1 MPPFLSPEWM
11 RRADALLAGADDLS
25 VPGDPFTIEQT
36 VTGGPDEPVRYH
48 LRFDEHG
55 ARLHP
60 GPADDPTVTLAVD
73 RSVAAAVARGEVSA
87 QAAFQNGD
95 IRVGGDMQQLIAHRA
110 QITTSDD
117 VLGPLRADTQWDD
130 A

>member
-1 MPPFLSPEWM
+1 MPRFLSPEWM
-11 RRADALLAGADDLS
+11 RRADALLADASGLAVAGEPL
-25 VPGDPFTIEQT
+25 TIEQT
-36 VTGGPDEPVRYH
+36 VTTGDGSVRYH

-87 QAAFQNGD
+87 QAAFQSGD
-95 IRVGGDMQQLIAHRA
+95 IRVGGDMQRLIAHRA
-110 QITTSDD
+110 QITSSDD
-117 VLGPLRADTQWDD
+117 VLGPLRADTEWDD